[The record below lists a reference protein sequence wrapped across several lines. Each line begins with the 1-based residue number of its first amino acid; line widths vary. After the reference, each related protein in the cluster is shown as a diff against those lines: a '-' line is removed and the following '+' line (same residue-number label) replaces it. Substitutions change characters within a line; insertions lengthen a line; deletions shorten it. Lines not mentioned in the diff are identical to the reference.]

1 MGSQRSSFFL
11 CLELF
16 SILSSQELVL
26 CYSSAIANCAKNM
39 QILRKIK
46 MRRMRQHPSNR
57 SRIVFL
63 LHCWKHSTVF
73 QQGINEDSRNHLC
86 SSIIIAFKA
95 LSREYGNVH
104 FLHKTVKKIDN
115 RRLRTGVRHIRSE
128 SCNVN
133 SNDNSKLDFI
143 S

>member
-1 MGSQRSSFFL
+1 
-11 CLELF
+11 
-16 SILSSQELVL
+16 
-26 CYSSAIANCAKNM
+26 M

-95 LSREYGNVH
+95 RSREYGNVH

-128 SCNVN
+128 SCDVN
-133 SNDNSKLDFI
+133 SNNSKLDFI
-143 S
+143 SEVLDCASQDNPDEFSSFIVPN